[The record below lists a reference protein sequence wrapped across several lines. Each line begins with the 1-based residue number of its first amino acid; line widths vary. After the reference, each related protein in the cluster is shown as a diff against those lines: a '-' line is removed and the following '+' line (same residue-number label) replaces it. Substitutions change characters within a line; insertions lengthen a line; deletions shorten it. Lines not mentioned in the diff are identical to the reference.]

1 MIGELSHPQL
11 NYDTHSRPS
20 SGNVFLRH
28 MRPDWNTHSHH
39 FAPQSGGGEHKLKLF
54 AGWVTG
60 YESNVDHVSVHLRRC
75 GAGSEESIEVSAVI
89 NCPRP
94 AFDLRQLDAPL
105 LTSLRTGGL
114 LVSDALETSM
124 EIASSGAL
132 VGRDGTESHWLLRQP
147 LPPDTRLGNHG
158 ST

>member
-1 MIGELSHPQL
+1 M
-11 NYDTHSRPS
+11 TRT
-20 SGNVFLRH
+20 
-28 MRPDWNTHSHH
+28 PDRRAATFFCVTCARTGTPIVTIS
-39 FAPQSGGGEHKLKLF
+39 PRSLGGGGEHKLKLF

-94 AFDLRQLDAPL
+94 AFDLRQLDDPL